1 MPRNDIFPILDVS
14 CLSDNYTAASDWE
27 GAKLQHDVQVNNLVE
42 ELSNG
47 FSDWGFLYV
56 KGHGIPQNLIDG
68 AFIMSEKFFRQ
79 EKETKINYKRG
90 PGISEGYVPIKGEV
104 FDEMKPED
112 IKEAFDFLPNSD
124 VSKKLSQE
132 MPEVVSELSELFKHC
147 STFLYKLLR
156 LLAVALGIDTEY
168 FVNLH
173 TNVGNRSLNGTSL
186 RTLFYPQINGST
198 EVNQRRCSEHTD
210 YGTITLLFQD
220 NIGGLEVL
228 SPSGEFVKAFPIPG
242 TIVINAADLLHTW
255 SNGKFRATT
264 HRVQIPTDPMRL
276 SMPRQSIAFF
286 AHPNYDVTINYQDEN
301 GKAKTRNAYEHL
313 KTRFDSTIVVE
324 NEKT

>member
-1 MPRNDIFPILDVS
+1 MVRNDIFPILDVS

-68 AFIMSEKFFRQ
+68 TFKMSEKFFRM
-79 EKETKINYKRG
+79 EKETKMSYKRG

-132 MPEVVSELSELFKHC
+132 MPEVVTELSELFEHC
-147 STFLYKLLR
+147 STLLYKLLR
-156 LLAVALGIDTEY
+156 LLAVALGIDTET

-173 TNVGNRSLNGTSL
+173 TNIGNRSLNGTSL
-186 RTLFYPQINGST
+186 RTLFYPHINRPT
-198 EVNQRRCSEHTD
+198 AENQRRCGEHTD
-210 YGTITLLFQD
+210 YGFVSVWRICKGCSNSWYHRYQCSRSLAYMEQWKIPRNHSQSTNTNRSNAIVNATSI
-220 NIGGLEVL
+220 NCVL
-228 SPSGEFVKAFPIPG
+228 CPSK
-242 TIVINAADLLHTW
+242 L
-255 SNGKFRATT
+255 
-264 HRVQIPTDPMRL
+264 
-276 SMPRQSIAFF
+276 
-286 AHPNYDVTINYQDEN
+286 
-301 GKAKTRNAYEHL
+301 
-313 KTRFDSTIVVE
+313 
-324 NEKT
+324 

>member
-1 MPRNDIFPILDVS
+1 MHLRINRILRKYVL
-14 CLSDNYTAASDWE
+14 CLSDNYTAATDWE
-27 GAKLQHDVQVNNLVE
+27 GAKLQHDLQVSNLVE
-42 ELSNG
+42 KLSNG

-68 AFIMSEKFFRQ
+68 AFKMSEKLFRQ
-79 EKETKINYKRG
+79 KKGAKMNHRRG
-90 PGISEGYVPIKGEV
+90 SGISEGYVPIKGEV
-104 FDEMKPED
+104 FDELKPED

-132 MPEVVSELSELFKHC
+132 MPEVVTELSGLFEHC
-147 STFLYKLLR
+147 STLLYKLLR
-156 LLAVALGIDTEY
+156 LLAVALGIDTET

-186 RTLFYPQINGST
+186 RTLFYPHINRPTG
-198 EVNQRRCSEHTD
+198 EDQRRCDEHTD
-210 YGTITLLFQD
+210 YGTITFLFKTMS
-220 NIGGLEVL
+220 VL
-228 SPSGEFVKAFPIPG
+228 SPSGEFVKAVPIPG

-255 SNGKFRATT
+255 NNGKFCATI
-264 HRVQIPTDPMRL
+264 HRGHIPTDSMRL

-313 KTRFDSTIVVE
+313 KTRFDSTIFTDNV
-324 NEKT
+324 